1 MILQIRKWFSDF
13 REIVLNN
20 NIELIIPTVENE
32 LAELIGNDGLIR
44 NVLMPR
50 AWIVDT
56 CLTKYKTAQFLNKKN
71 IGVAKTALLEESK
84 FEDKPTVIKPCSG
97 RGSQGVHVVATDK
110 EFSTLKL
117 SLPSHEWVCQ
127 ELLEPKNQEYTCG
140 VFRSAGGDI
149 RTITFRRALKNGMT
163 GSGSVEENKEIQD
176 LLHQIADAFELVGSI
191 NVQCILTKDGPK
203 VFEINP
209 RFSSTVRFRHLLGF
223 QDVLWSILDIL
234 NIDLPPFSVPA
245 SKTRFA
251 RVYDEIVLQN

>member
-1 MILQIRKWFSDF
+1 MGLSR
-13 REIVLNN
+13 
-20 NIELIIPTVENE
+20 
-32 LAELIGNDGLIR
+32 IG
-44 NVLMPR
+44 
-50 AWIVDT
+50 
-56 CLTKYKTAQFLNKKN
+56 
-71 IGVAKTALLEESK
+71 
-84 FEDKPTVIKPCSG
+84 
-97 RGSQGVHVVATDK
+97 
-110 EFSTLKL
+110 
-117 SLPSHEWVCQ
+117 
-127 ELLEPKNQEYTCG
+127 EPKNQEYTCG